1 MSNILIIHG
10 AGRLSEIVAS
20 FAPSQYSTILRYVDE
35 SFLTTNK
42 SATQSSLPIIHNISE
57 LNLPDSPAYISSI
70 GYKNMQSRKDA
81 FLKILAENQS
91 IQPVNIIHD
100 NAFVS
105 HESIIGTGNIIFP
118 GVVIEP
124 GASIGNNNIFWSNCT
139 ICHDAIIGSHNFL
152 ASSSVVGGYSRIGD
166 SCFLGFGSI
175 INDNLNIA
183 NKTFLASGTTVIKN
197 QPLVGVA
204 MCGVPARMM

>member
-20 FAPSQYSTILRYVDE
+20 FAPGQYSTILRYVDE

-81 FLKILAENQS
+81 FLKIPCRKS
-91 IQPVNIIHD
+91 IN
-100 NAFVS
+100 S
-105 HESIIGTGNIIFP
+105 
-118 GVVIEP
+118 
-124 GASIGNNNIFWSNCT
+124 AS
-139 ICHDAIIGSHNFL
+139 
-152 ASSSVVGGYSRIGD
+152 
-166 SCFLGFGSI
+166 
-175 INDNLNIA
+175 
-183 NKTFLASGTTVIKN
+183 
-197 QPLVGVA
+197 
-204 MCGVPARMM
+204 